1 MHFSKLSVRSF
12 FPPAPFPCVAMFES
26 IKTQKGQLHLF
37 IHFWPRDISNITFPE
52 MLGAYL
58 CIFSYLEVL
67 SFVSSY
73 RVEAF
78 LLTGSRSEIKNKTLF
93 SHRLFGRISS
103 YILEHNNES
112 AFPLLVN
119 NSTEPSQNRS
129 LIQPSLIFCLRCC
142 SQAWPFWP
150 RFHV

>member
-26 IKTQKGQLHLF
+26 MKTQRGQLHLL
-37 IHFWPRDISNITFPE
+37 IHFWPPDISNITFPE
-52 MLGAYL
+52 MLRAYL
-58 CIFSYLEVL
+58 CISVTSKCFP
-67 SFVSSY
+67 SSLLIAW
-73 RVEAF
+73 RHF
-78 LLTGSRSEIKNKTLF
+78 FLTGSRSEIKNKTLL
-93 SHRLFGRISS
+93 SHRLSGNSSS

-119 NSTEPSQNRS
+119 NSTESSQNRS
-129 LIQPSLIFCLRCC
+129 LIQTSLIFYLRRC

-150 RFHV
+150 QFHV